1 MDLESSRK
9 GPVMIILEGPIMV
22 IFSSSDKRQR
32 SVPDCFSETK
42 LRKRPGRV
50 AQASRKGR
58 RAHLSPL
65 GQMGV
70 PESSDL
76 GSKDSGSG
84 KGSGR
89 APLTGCPAR
98 VAFLVF

>member
-1 MDLESSRK
+1 MDLESSRT
-9 GPVMIILEGPIMV
+9 GPVMIILEGGVMV
-22 IFSSSDKRQR
+22 ILSSSDKRQG
-32 SVPDCFSETK
+32 SVPDCFYKTK

-76 GSKDSGSG
+76 GSKDSGSR

>member
-1 MDLESSRK
+1 
-9 GPVMIILEGPIMV
+9 MV
-22 IFSSSDKRQR
+22 ICSSSDKRHGN
-32 SVPDCFSETK
+32 VPHCFSKMK

-76 GSKDSGSG
+76 GSKDSGSRN
-84 KGSGR
+84 GSGR

-98 VAFLVF
+98 VAFLVL